1 MLNKFK
7 TLFQSHQSV
16 GFMLGA
22 ALLAFAATT
31 AQAGPNLVINGDT
44 VYDKKTDLT
53 WQRCSQGLR
62 WNPATN
68 YCVGVKKT
76 MTFDEANRGW
86 TNGWR
91 MPTLTELK
99 TLLEKKGEDG
109 LYIDSKA
116 FPDTGDEPTR
126 WYWSSTPEG
135 ASGGWNVFFS
145 DGSTSSDGRSATNA
159 VRLVRGG
166 Q

>member
-1 MLNKFK
+1 MKFK
-7 TLFQSHQSV
+7 PIPPQW
-16 GFMLGA
+16 
-22 ALLAFAATT
+22 LLAATLALAATT

-68 YCVGVKKT
+68 YCVGVKKK
-76 MTFDEANRGW
+76 MTFNEANGGW

-91 MPTLTELK
+91 MPTVEELK

-116 FPDTGDEPTR
+116 FPDTGDGGSTS
-126 WYWSSTPEG
+126 YWSSTPNG
-135 ASGGWNVFFS
+135 ASDGWNVLFS
-145 DGSTSSDGRSATNA
+145 NGDTNYYNRGNTYA